1 MLSILGYRVI
11 SGRGEHCK
19 NVQFTN
25 NAKCF
30 LLQKA
35 NLPICIHNGK
45 SYYRA
50 LAKKGAVG
58 SPMNPHYGDL
68 V

>member
-1 MLSILGYRVI
+1 MLSILGDRVI
-11 SGRGEHCK
+11 RGSGVHCR
-19 NVQFTN
+19 NVQVTN

-30 LLQKA
+30 LPQKA

-50 LAKKGAVG
+50 LAKKCAVG
-58 SPMNPHYGDL
+58 SPMNLHYGDL